1 MRTAAVCLVVWA
13 AACGDDSPPLP
24 VAPTN
29 PVAPTTS
36 GFMLSGAVRDSRP
49 NGPAL
54 AGATVRL
61 DNGQSVAADPDG
73 RYRFQNV
80 SGAVTVTASD
90 PHHVAASATATMDQ
104 DRTVDFALEHTGL
117 PPFEGTAFLS
127 PRLIDSSDPSSLM
140 NVTYAGRGMR
150 EFWNRRAE
158 RWVTIE
164 AYVFDVRYGWGAVEF
179 QVNPEFGSADAAR
192 DEVDTYA
199 PALGRLPAFLMTNA
213 REVEIS
219 AVDAA
224 FQGNEAG
231 IFHIYTGDG
240 EELIRNGFLEE
251 VLFHEAGHAS
261 LDRHHKNSAGWRQ
274 AQDTDGV
281 FISEYARDHPDR
293 EDVAE
298 SILPHF
304 AVRHRPE
311 RLNNADRSAI
321 LTAIPNR
328 LRYFDEQGFMN

>member
-1 MRTAAVCLVVWA
+1 MRTAAVCLVVFA
-13 AACGDDSPPLP
+13 AACSDDSPSP

-29 PVAPTTS
+29 PMAPTTS
-36 GFMLSGAVRDSRP
+36 GFTLSGTVRDSRP

-61 DNGQSVAADPDG
+61 DTGQSTAAGSDG

-80 SGAVTVTASD
+80 SGAVTVTASGQ
-90 PHHVAASATATMDQ
+90 HHVAGSETATMDQ
-104 DRTVDFALEHTGL
+104 DRTVDFALEHTGV
-117 PPFEGTAFLS
+117 PPFEGTVFIS
-127 PRLIDSSDPSSLM
+127 PRLIDSSDSSSLM
-140 NVTYAGRGMR
+140 NVAYAGRGMR
-150 EFWNRRAE
+150 EFWDRRAE

-164 AYVFDVRYGWGAVEF
+164 AYVFDVRYGWGTVEF
-179 QVNPEFGSADAAR
+179 QVNPEFGSVDAAR
-192 DEVDTYA
+192 AEVDTYA

-219 AVDAA
+219 AVDEV

-231 IFHIYTGDG
+231 IIHIYTDSG

-251 VLFHEAGHAS
+251 VLLHEAGHAS

-281 FISEYARDHPDR
+281 FISQYARDHPDR

-298 SILPHF
+298 SILPWF
-304 AVRHRPE
+304 AVRQRPE
-311 RLNNADRSAI
+311 RLTDADRSAI

-328 LRYFDEQGFMN
+328 LEYFDRQGFVN